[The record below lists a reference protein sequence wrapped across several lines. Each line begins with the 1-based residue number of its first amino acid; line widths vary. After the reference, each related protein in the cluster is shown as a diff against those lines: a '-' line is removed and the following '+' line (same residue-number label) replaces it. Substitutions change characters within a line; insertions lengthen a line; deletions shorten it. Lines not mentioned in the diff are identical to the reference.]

1 MNIID
6 AIILIALLPSLIQGV
21 KKGFISQAI
30 SIISVIVGIWASA
43 RFANIVTV
51 WLAQYI
57 TTSEQVMKIIAFTLI
72 MVVVF
77 MILGLVGKFLESII
91 KVSML
96 SWVNKLLGAV
106 FAVGK
111 AFLIIG
117 LIILTFNAL
126 NNTFGFVRQEVLSDS
141 VLYHPVKYL
150 ANEVFPYIKNMLTL
164 K

>member
-21 KKGFISQAI
+21 KKGLISQAI
-30 SIISVIVGIWASA
+30 SIISIIVGIWASA

-51 WLAQYI
+51 WLTQYI
-57 TTSEQVMKIIAFTLI
+57 TTSEQVLKIIAFTLI

-77 MILGLVGKFLESII
+77 MILGLVGKFLESIL

-117 LIILTFNAL
+117 LIILAFNAL

-141 VLYHPVKYL
+141 VLYHPVKHL